1 MRDPAYSL
9 RLSDGRLVLEADRDP
24 GSGKVEFKRS
34 ASEEAALN
42 EYVIGDQAVVMP
54 RVDPEARPIS
64 V

>member
-1 MRDPAYSL
+1 M
-9 RLSDGRLVLEADRDP
+9 LEADRDP

-42 EYVIGDQAVVMP
+42 EYIIGDQAVVIL
-54 RVDPEARPIS
+54 RVDPEARPIR

>member
-1 MRDPAYSL
+1 M
-9 RLSDGRLVLEADRDP
+9 VLEADRDP

-42 EYVIGDQAVVMP
+42 EYIIGNQAVVIL